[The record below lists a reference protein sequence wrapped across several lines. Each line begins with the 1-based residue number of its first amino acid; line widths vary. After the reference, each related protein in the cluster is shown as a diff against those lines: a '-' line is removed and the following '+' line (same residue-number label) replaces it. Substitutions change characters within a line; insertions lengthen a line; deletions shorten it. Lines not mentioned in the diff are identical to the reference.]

1 MARWKLMGAHYLN
14 VADEEWEYT
23 ENDRSTGRPK
33 RVKFPV
39 PRLLD
44 PRDPGSWTKRWGNKD
59 NEDGEIIVC
68 YEGKGESSD
77 VIFHGDPT
85 PDMLPVDDEA
95 REISSKFERLWKAKP
110 EAMAGDFSQSLIDK
124 FQADLAVAQAKSA
137 EVPGMAD
144 LIANIGKLVETNQK
158 VLAASDR
165 RV

>member
-1 MARWKLMGAHYLN
+1 MARWKLMTPHYLN
-14 VADEEWEYT
+14 VEGETWEYT
-23 ENDRSTGRPK
+23 ENDRQTGRPK
-33 RVKFPV
+33 RVQFPV

-44 PRDPGSWTKRWGNKD
+44 IRDPSCWTNRWGNKD

-68 YEGKGESSD
+68 HAGKGESKD
-77 VIFHGDPT
+77 IVFIGDPT

-95 REISSKFERLWKAKP
+95 REISATFENRWKAKP
-110 EAMAGDFSQSLIDK
+110 ENMAGDYSQSLIDK
-124 FQADLAVAQAKSA
+124 FQVDLAVAQAKSS

-158 VLAASDR
+158 VLETSGR